1 VSREEGQAV
10 SEQRQAEASRVQ
22 ADETGNREEEQ
33 PGSAHRVGW
42 IERYRG
48 VLFVALI
55 VGILAGTV
63 VLQAFR
69 PRSNRP
75 ILESL
80 TPAPS
85 PEATRT
91 PSPVRV
97 YVTGAVQRPDVY
109 ALPAGSIVKDA
120 LLAAGGATTD
130 ADLIRINLASPLADG
145 QQIYVP
151 RQGEEDLPAR
161 LLTAPAAAL
170 PLSGGSRVNINTAG
184 EAELDLLP
192 GIGPAL
198 AKRIVEY
205 RQTHGPFQT
214 IEQIT
219 EVPGIGDAVL
229 EQIRDL
235 VTVE

>member
-1 VSREEGQAV
+1 M
-10 SEQRQAEASRVQ
+10 Q
-22 ADETGNREEEQ
+22 ADETGQGEERQ
-33 PGSAHRVGW
+33 PESAHRSGW
-42 IERYRG
+42 IGRYRG

-63 VLQAFR
+63 MLQAFR
-69 PRSNRP
+69 SRSNRP

-91 PSPVRV
+91 PSPLRV
-97 YVTGAVQRPDVY
+97 YVTGAVQHPDVY

-130 ADLIRINLASPLADG
+130 ADLIRINLAAPLADG
-145 QQIYVP
+145 QQIYVL
-151 RQGEEDLPAR
+151 RQGEEDLPSR
-161 LLTAPAAAL
+161 LLTAPAAL
-170 PLSGGSRVNINTAG
+170 PLSGGPRVNINTAG
-184 EAELDLLP
+184 EAELDVLP

-198 AKRIVEY
+198 AKRIIEY

-219 EVPGIGDAVL
+219 EVPGIGDAIL

-235 VTVE
+235 VTIE